1 MLLIEILFLAWILI
15 HSKQIRSPYLFEGKR
30 MRRCDESIK
39 KSLKLIESMLD
50 LADEG
55 DAVREDSGCG
65 VLYGVLRDS
74 AYKIKRLAESER
86 EAHIKKGWWK

>member
-1 MLLIEILFLAWILI
+1 
-15 HSKQIRSPYLFEGKR
+15 